1 MAVIGM
7 TPRYP
12 LGVSRWNSQMRRIR
26 DVAATGTTRREAR
39 RPGLL
44 TCTVDAP
51 ARVISAPSSPQV
63 ALKSS
68 GDTLSKNSLNF
79 STSSSRTAVEGSSSL
94 SSGISRPA
102 SARTASST

>member
-1 MAVIGM
+1 MAVAAM

-12 LGVSRWNSQMRRIR
+12 EGVSRSNSQMRRIR
-26 DVAATGTTRREAR
+26 DVAGVVTT
-39 RPGLL
+39 PLDMSPISLL
-44 TCTVDAP
+44 TCIDGAVAG
-51 ARVISAPSSPQV
+51 ALSACQV

-68 GDTLSKNSLNF
+68 GETLSKNSLNF

-94 SSGISRPA
+94 SSGINRPA

>member
-1 MAVIGM
+1 MAVETV

-12 LGVSRWNSQMRRIR
+12 MGVSRSNSQMRRIR
-26 DVAATGTTRREAR
+26 DVAGVVTTALDMTPIR
-39 RPGLL
+39 LL
-44 TCTVDAP
+44 TCTDG
-51 ARVISAPSSPQV
+51 APSRRALSPRQV

-68 GDTLSKNSLNF
+68 GETLSKNSLNF

-94 SSGISRPA
+94 SSGINRPA

>member
-1 MAVIGM
+1 M

-12 LGVSRWNSQMRRIR
+12 KGVSRSNSQMRRIR
-26 DVAATGTTRREAR
+26 DVAGVVTTALDMSPIR
-39 RPGLL
+39 LL
-44 TCTVDAP
+44 TCVDGARR
-51 ARVISAPSSPQV
+51 ARVIRRQV